1 MQGNELCERRDGT
14 NTSDLNTETQ
24 SKVDLGGATLAM
36 NINVAGSLGSG
47 TVTSTLD
54 SSTFTPTD
62 GGHQHIVP
70 EHETQDVHFPATET
84 EDSVEIEI
92 YPRLAVGDVV
102 LLFAFNNFQRWYV
115 AVQPARGMICIITFH
130 LKFSA

>member
-24 SKVDLGGATLAM
+24 SGVDLGGAMLAL
-36 NINVAGSLGSG
+36 NINVAGLPIAGSLGSG

-54 SSTFTPTD
+54 LSTFTPTD
-62 GGHQHIVP
+62 NGHQHIVP
-70 EHETQDVHFPATET
+70 EHETQDVHFPGAEH

-115 AVQPARGMICIITFH
+115 AERLYSPHEA
-130 LKFSA
+130 

>member
-24 SKVDLGGATLAM
+24 SKVDLDGATLAM
-36 NINVAGSLGSG
+36 NINVAGSPIAGSLGSG

-54 SSTFTPTD
+54 LSTFTPTD
-62 GGHQHIVP
+62 DGHQHIVP

-84 EDSVEIEI
+84 ENSVEIEI

-115 AVQPARGMICIITFH
+115 AERLYSPHEA
-130 LKFSA
+130 

>member
-14 NTSDLNTETQ
+14 NTSDLNTETK
-24 SKVDLGGATLAM
+24 SKVDLGGAMLAM
-36 NINVAGSLGSG
+36 NINVPGSPIAGSLGSG
-47 TVTSTLD
+47 TVTGTVDL
-54 SSTFTPTD
+54 STFTPTD

-70 EHETQDVHFPATET
+70 EHETQDVHFPGTET
-84 EDSVEIEI
+84 ADSVEIEI

-115 AVQPARGMICIITFH
+115 AERLYSPHEA
-130 LKFSA
+130 

>member
-36 NINVAGSLGSG
+36 NINVAGSPIAGSLGSG

-54 SSTFTPTD
+54 SSTFTLTD
-62 GGHQHIVP
+62 NGHQHIVP
-70 EHETQDVHFPATET
+70 EHGRRTTFP
-84 EDSVEIEI
+84 
-92 YPRLAVGDVV
+92 
-102 LLFAFNNFQRWYV
+102 
-115 AVQPARGMICIITFH
+115 
-130 LKFSA
+130 